1 MEIYGAFLNFP
12 RKYLSTIIYTVKAKT
27 EFRNHED
34 LCFCQHKCCELKWNQ
49 LETKNT

>member
-1 MEIYGAFLNFP
+1 MNIFEY
-12 RKYLSTIIYTVKAKT
+12 RKEVFVNIIYTVNQR
-27 EFRNHED
+27 EFRNHKD